1 MAPKLPLGMIKN
13 YAITEDQVREFHEA
27 FGHPAH
33 KVPNIPGQAL
43 ANLRKKLI
51 EEELAEVMEAIEKK
65 DTLNLLKELCD
76 LQYVLDGFFVVCGMD
91 KAKEEAFMLVHQ
103 SNMSKLGEDGK
114 PVLREDGKIMK
125 GPNYK
130 PVELV
135 KLKALLND

>member
-1 MAPKLPLGMIKN
+1 MGHKALGMIKN

-27 FGHPAH
+27 FGHPAP
-33 KVPNIPGQAL
+33 KTPSIPNLEL
-43 ANLRKKLI
+43 AMLRKKLI

-65 DTLNLLKELCD
+65 DYTNLLKELCD

-91 KAKEEAFMLVHQ
+91 QAKEEGFMLVHR

-114 PVLREDGKIMK
+114 PVYREDGKILK

-130 PVELV
+130 PVDPI
-135 KLKALLND
+135 KLKKALYG